1 MIFKFQKNTYHI
13 QYWLKAI
20 QSVLKEIN
28 REPKRIR
35 KILEVCDN
43 YDLCILHL
51 KHYSLV
57 LYSKLIYIYLFH
69 YNNSEYNLQNPYGV
83 ILMLLQNTDRK
94 DAIYQKIISMFEI
107 YRRVP
112 VLSGLD
118 KKVKKFLRIESPQE
132 IDEVRKP
139 LTKKK
144 EKKFLQNKIKKF
156 IEMTRN
162 KRTSFLSV
170 VQKMMSRM
178 KRSITI
184 WGEDAEKLNQ
194 SNLETLESDL
204 ERKITEIKK
213 KIKFG
218 DGSKS
223 REKEINLRRLEVLEG
238 MKQKQE
244 MEYAFR
250 TLFDDVLIGKQ

>member
-1 MIFKFQKNTYHI
+1 
-13 QYWLKAI
+13 
-20 QSVLKEIN
+20 
-28 REPKRIR
+28 
-35 KILEVCDN
+35 
-43 YDLCILHL
+43 
-51 KHYSLV
+51 
-57 LYSKLIYIYLFH
+57 
-69 YNNSEYNLQNPYGV
+69 
-83 ILMLLQNTDRK
+83 MLLQSADRK
-94 DAIYQKIISMFEI
+94 SPIYQKIIKMFEV

-132 IDEVRKP
+132 LDEVKKP
-139 LTKKK
+139 LTKHKK
-144 EKKFLQNKIKKF
+144 KKFMQNKIRQF

-178 KRSITI
+178 KRTVSI
-184 WGEDAEKLNQ
+184 WGENAEEMNQ

-218 DGSKS
+218 DDS
-223 REKEINLRRLEVLEG
+223 RTKEKEINIHRLEVLEG

-244 MEYAFR
+244 MEHSFR
-250 TLFDDVLIGKQ
+250 RLFDDILMGKTSFNSKRKTSLKLI

>member
-1 MIFKFQKNTYHI
+1 MLLQSSDRKNTIH
-13 QYWLKAI
+13 K
-20 QSVLKEIN
+20 
-28 REPKRIR
+28 
-35 KILEVCDN
+35 KILE
-43 YDLCILHL
+43 
-51 KHYSLV
+51 
-57 LYSKLIYIYLFH
+57 
-69 YNNSEYNLQNPYGV
+69 
-83 ILMLLQNTDRK
+83 
-94 DAIYQKIISMFEI
+94 MFEV

-118 KKVKKFLRIESPQE
+118 KRVKKFLRIESPQE
-132 IDEVRKP
+132 LDEVQKP
-139 LTKKK
+139 LTKQKK
-144 EKKFLQNKIKKF
+144 KKFLQNKIKKF

-178 KRSITI
+178 KRSVTI

-194 SNLETLESDL
+194 SKLDTLESDL

-218 DGSKS
+218 CDSKS

-244 MEYAFR
+244 MEFSFR
-250 TLFDDVLIGKQ
+250 RLFDEILIGMKTNTKKQIFQNLIWNH